1 MNDRELQKKVEETF
15 CTNESRAALTMM
27 LAIAVASGM
36 SNDEIVDKLKEAFE
50 EVEKREA
57 EEAKA
62 EEKKSEPEAPTVD
75 QAKKIETL
83 TAELI
88 KRDNSI
94 AHWKKVAKNAKEKN
108 ESLINEK
115 LVLEKKLSAFNAGQD
130 SKSKRIAELE
140 EENAALRQGIA
151 EAQVQLWR
159 QKSNKTP
166 DSYDEY
172 KRASGIPE
180 YWLNQPNAGGTD

>member
-1 MNDRELQKKVEETF
+1 MNDRELKQKIEETF
-15 CTNESRAALTMM
+15 TTNESKAALTMM
-27 LAIAVASGM
+27 LALAVASGL
-36 SNDEIVDKLKEAFE
+36 SDDEVIEQLKGAFE
-50 EVEKREA
+50 EADKREA
-57 EEAKA
+57 EAKA
-62 EEKKSEPEAPTVD
+62 AKKPEPEAPTID

-94 AHWKKVAKNAKEKN
+94 AHWKKVAKNAKEKS